1 MRLCAF
7 LACLVVALPAVGA
20 TPDERFPRIDP
31 AQRLEGKAL
40 VTALRAGGYVLYM
53 RHAKQTAPQPEACSP
68 ANLTPEGQQQA
79 ARVGE
84 RMRALAIPIGAIH
97 ASTFCRA
104 SITASLMQVGR
115 VDETP
120 DLLPGIEPAIQAAR
134 RRLLSQPPAAGT
146 NTLLVSHVQ
155 GGESEA
161 DRMQLELAEIIVYRP
176 DGRGAAAPV
185 ARIAPEDWAALE

>member
-1 MRLCAF
+1 MKLGLL
-7 LACLVVALPAVGA
+7 LASLVLALPAVAA

-40 VTALRAGGYVLYM
+40 VTALRAGGYVLFM
-53 RHAKQTAPQPEACSP
+53 RHARQAAPQPEACSP

-79 ARVGE
+79 ARAGE
-84 RMRALAIPIGAIH
+84 RLRALAIPIGAIH

-104 SITASLMQVGR
+104 SITATLMQVGR

-120 DLLPGIEPAIQAAR
+120 DLLPSIEPEVQAAR
-134 RRLLSQPPAAGT
+134 RHRLAQPPKGGT

-155 GGESEA
+155 GGENEA